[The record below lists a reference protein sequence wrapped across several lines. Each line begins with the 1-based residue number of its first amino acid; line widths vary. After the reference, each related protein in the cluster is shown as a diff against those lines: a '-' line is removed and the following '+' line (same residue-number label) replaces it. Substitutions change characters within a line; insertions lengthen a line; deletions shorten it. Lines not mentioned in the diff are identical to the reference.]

1 MYDLYQNSFLTLTIS
16 IFDSVVLY
24 GTRFLLFLT
33 ERIMC
38 TSFVFTG
45 DVEYCIILSK
55 ALLFDSII
63 LFLNLFYY
71 EVDWLF
77 MVFIEQFYSEL
88 FLYGTRFLLFLT
100 ERIMCTS
107 FLFTGDSEYCIIL
120 SKALLFD
127 SIILFLNLFYYEVD
141 WPFLVF
147 HWTILLWVLICFI
160 FWFWEYFLIGDL
172 IVFFRCLW
180 LDVLR
185 IFFIDDSIEF
195 FRSFLMDVMF
205 FLIFLF

>member
-45 DVEYCIILSK
+45 D
-55 ALLFDSII
+55 A
-63 LFLNLFYY
+63 
-71 EVDWLF
+71 
-77 MVFIEQFYSEL
+77 
-88 FLYGTRFLLFLT
+88 
-100 ERIMCTS
+100 
-107 FLFTGDSEYCIIL
+107 EYCIIL

-147 HWTILLWVLICFI
+147 HWTILLWVVLYGTRFLLFLTERIMCTSFLFTGDSEYCMLFDWIILFLNLFYCEVDWPVLVFHWTILLLVSICFI

-172 IVFFRCLW
+172 IVFFRCFW

-205 FLIFLF
+205 FLIFSF

>member
-1 MYDLYQNSFLTLTIS
+1 MYDEYQNSFLTLTIS

-71 EVDWLF
+71 EVDWP
-77 MVFIEQFYSEL
+77 I
-88 FLYGTRFLLFLT
+88 
-100 ERIMCTS
+100 
-107 FLFTGDSEYCIIL
+107 
-120 SKALLFD
+120 
-127 SIILFLNLFYYEVD
+127 
-141 WPFLVF
+141 LVF
-147 HWTILLWVLICFI
+147 HWTILLLVSTCFI

-172 IVFFRCLW
+172 IVFFRCFW

-205 FLIFLF
+205 FLIFSF